1 MENTNNKISRSQH
14 NIYDTDKTVKILS
27 VGEVISVTD
36 PNYLGRIKVRIKG
49 TRAKGGDDGILDA
62 DLPWCFPLIP
72 KFISS
77 QPKVKESVFVFTFG
91 TDKQFID
98 RMYIGPIIS
107 QPQQLSFDPYYMSA
121 LSSFS
126 FDSAAPNT
134 SVATIPQLK
143 GVFPNPEDVSIQGR
157 YNTEITQKNNEI
169 VLKAGKF
176 IETPTN
182 NIVINNNP
190 FPFTYN
196 TKTMGYIQI
205 KNDVTISTDNN
216 NNVSKG
222 TVANIVASK
231 VNILTHENGN
241 PNFNLTN
248 PDDLISEEELA
259 RILSEGHQLPF
270 GDILLQYLILVKNAV
285 LNHVHN
291 GSGNVATDLTT
302 NGVQSIKEFK
312 EKANALEAQMLSK
325 NIRIN

>member
-1 MENTNNKISRSQH
+1 MDNDNNKIVRGH
-14 NIYDTDKTVKILS
+14 NSSNDSGNPVKLFT
-27 VGEVISVTD
+27 VGEVVSITD

-49 TRAKGGDDGILDA
+49 TRGKGGDDGILDA

-72 KFISS
+72 KFITS

-107 QPQQLSFDPYYMSA
+107 QPQQLGFDPYYMSA

-126 FDSAAPNT
+126 FDSSAPAQ

-143 GVFPNPEDVSIQGR
+143 GVFPNPEDISIQGR
-157 YNTEITQKNNEI
+157 YNTEITQKVNEI

-176 IETPTN
+176 IENTGPK
-182 NIVINNNP
+182 ISVNNNP
-190 FPFTYN
+190 FPFTFN
-196 TKTMGYIQI
+196 TKTLGYIQM
-205 KNDVTISTDNN
+205 KNDVVITKDTNDN
-216 NNVSKG
+216 SIKG
-222 TVANIVASK
+222 TVTNIVASK
-231 VNILTHENGN
+231 INLLTHADGN
-241 PNFNLTN
+241 PNFILTN
-248 PDDLISEEELA
+248 PDNLISDEELSK
-259 RILSEGHQLPF
+259 ILTDAHPVPF
-270 GDILLQYLILVKNAV
+270 GDVQLQYLILMKNAI
-285 LNHVHN
+285 LSHVHN

-302 NGVQSIKEFK
+302 SGTQAIKEFK